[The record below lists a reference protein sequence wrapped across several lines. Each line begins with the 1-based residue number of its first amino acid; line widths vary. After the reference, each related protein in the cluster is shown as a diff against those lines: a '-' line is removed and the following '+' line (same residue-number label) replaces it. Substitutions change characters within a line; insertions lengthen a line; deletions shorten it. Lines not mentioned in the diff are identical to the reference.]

1 MTETINYVREDQFQD
16 ERTAGM
22 IRAVNDNH
30 NRMSEAERQAF
41 RKNQARIQALE
52 LEARAEEQA
61 QQAEEIAK
69 QARFWTLVHTVVG
82 AAAILAVIYYLRE
95 IGAMHDA
102 LAQSFALVTAF
113 GAGKNIGEVMKEGT
127 K

>member
-1 MTETINYVREDQFQD
+1 MTETINYGREDCIQD
-16 ERTAGM
+16 ERTAGLFQ
-22 IRAVNDNH
+22 AVNDNH

-61 QQAEEIAK
+61 QRAEEIAK
-69 QARFWTLVHTVVG
+69 QARFWTLVHTAVG
-82 AAAILAVIYYLRE
+82 AVVILAALYFLTG

-102 LAQSFALVTAF
+102 LAQIFALVTAF
-113 GAGKNIGEVMKEGT
+113 GAGKIIGEC
-127 K
+127 

>member
-1 MTETINYVREDQFQD
+1 MSEVINYVREDSIQD

-22 IRAVNDNH
+22 FQAVNDNH
-30 NRMSEAERQAF
+30 HRMSEAERQAF

-61 QQAEEIAK
+61 QRAEEIAK
-69 QARFWTLVHTVVG
+69 QARFWTLVHTAVG
-82 AAAILAVIYYLRE
+82 AVAILAVIYYLRE

-102 LAQSFALVTAF
+102 LAQILALVTAF
-113 GAGKNIGEVMKEGT
+113 GAGKIIGEC
-127 K
+127 